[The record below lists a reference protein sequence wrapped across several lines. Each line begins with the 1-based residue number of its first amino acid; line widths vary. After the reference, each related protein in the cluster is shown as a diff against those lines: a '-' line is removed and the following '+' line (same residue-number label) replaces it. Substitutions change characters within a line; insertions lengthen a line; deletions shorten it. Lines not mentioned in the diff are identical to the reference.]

1 MILAFDFNVNT
12 DVVPGLVT
20 LGKFEASN
28 LSLAVG
34 TPEGNVLIHNSHN
47 ESGKRNAVRTLNIN
61 RKITSICWA
70 SWDKDSPDIL
80 LVGTETNLMAY
91 DAYNNVD
98 LFYNDIPDGI
108 GVVTFGPVLS
118 TGPSLAVVGGTCSI
132 QGFNEKGGEDFWT
145 VCGDMVRAIIFV
157 DIDGDGEQ
165 ELVVGADDYEIR
177 VFKQEEIIFELSE
190 LDAVLFL
197 TALDNGCF
205 AYGLANGT
213 IGVYEK
219 KSRLWDV
226 KTKRKITWL
235 SSVYIRHQQFLL
247 VGWGHG
253 LLELRRWQT
262 GRVEFSE
269 KLRSGIAG
277 IVCGDYRMDGTTQ
290 IVVVTDKGVVRGYL
304 PETINPKEESENRVL
319 ERLEDVKKE
328 NETLKSKLE
337 RFKKNI
343 ALFKEGNLAPGSIPP
358 DTEIACT
365 VVPSL
370 KEKTLKLKITT
381 NNKTLVKCVVI
392 FADKIF
398 HGESM
403 VYYVDDY
410 AQSVEVPLTLDKDVS
425 CELRINAIV
434 GHRSCQQDH
443 VFELAY
449 KIPIFASYV
458 YMSTQEIKVP
468 ESFVK
473 CRLTERMNLLN
484 RVVLWLNQSFLI
496 NYEATGG
503 KYKIDIAF
511 TSLRGDNT
519 LVLWMQGG
527 VLTIRSDSMSL
538 CGDVIQSICSYM
550 NITELD
556 TTSEFPKEM
565 RRFEETLER
574 VKEYN
579 SIRLQLSTEIADQ
592 SNIIKNLVISAED
605 ARMIGD
611 MPAMRRCY
619 AQLMEWNQAQ
629 IAEYTKRA
637 NNHAKLLASLKEV
650 NNMIQKAAKL
660 RVGKAKAKVVSD
672 CRKAIKENNVQ
683 NLHYLMLNKKQ
694 DSFSMSAERSMSP
707 PNQL

>member
-20 LGKFEASN
+20 LGKFEANS

-34 TPEGNVLIHNSHN
+34 TPEGNVLIHSSHN
-47 ESGKRNAVRTLNIN
+47 KSGARNALRTLSIN
-61 RKITSICWA
+61 RKIISICWA
-70 SWDKDSPDIL
+70 SWDKERSDIL

-118 TGPSLAVVGGTCSI
+118 TGPWLAVVGGTCSI

-145 VCGDMVRAIIFV
+145 VCGDMVRSIIFV
-157 DIDGDGEQ
+157 DVDGDGEK

-177 VFKQEEIIFELSE
+177 VFKQEEIIAEFSE

-197 TALDNGCF
+197 TALDGGCF

-213 IGVYEK
+213 VGVYDK
-219 KSRLWDV
+219 LNRLWEV
-226 KTKRKITWL
+226 KSKRKITWL
-235 SSVYIRHQQFLL
+235 TSVYIRHQQFLL
-247 VGWGHG
+247 VGWNHG
-253 LLELRRWQT
+253 LLELIRWKD

-277 IVCGDYRMDGTTQ
+277 VVCGDYRMDGTTQ
-290 IVVVTDKGVVRGYL
+290 ILVVTKKGVVRGYI
-304 PETINPKEESENRVL
+304 PEAINPQDESDGRTL
-319 ERLEDVKKE
+319 ERLEDLKKE
-328 NETLKSKLE
+328 EQELKDKLS
-337 RFKKNI
+337 RYYINITSFKQ
-343 ALFKEGNLAPGSIPP
+343 GNLTPGAIPP
-358 DTEIACT
+358 DTKISCT
-365 VVPSL
+365 SIPSL
-370 KEKTLKLKITT
+370 KDKHLKLKIST
-381 NNKTLVKCVVI
+381 NNKTLLKCVII

-403 VYYVDDY
+403 VYYLEDF
-410 AQSVEVPLTLDKDVS
+410 AHAVEVPLTLDKDVT
-425 CELRINAIV
+425 CDLHINAIV
-434 GHRSCQQDH
+434 GYRSCQQDH
-443 VFELAY
+443 VFELSY
-449 KIPIFASYV
+449 KIPIFAAYV
-458 YMSTQEIKVP
+458 YVGSQEIEEP
-468 ESFVK
+468 ESFVE
-473 CRLTERMNLLN
+473 CSITERMN

-496 NYEATGG
+496 NYEITGS
-503 KYKIDIAF
+503 KYKLDLAF
-511 TSLRGDNT
+511 LSLRGDNT
-519 LVLWMQGG
+519 LVLRMHGG
-527 VLTIRSDSMSL
+527 TLTIRSDSMTL
-538 CGDVIQSICSYM
+538 CGDIIQSICSYM

-565 RRFEETLER
+565 QRFEETLER

-592 SNIIKNLVISAED
+592 SNLIKNLVISAED

-611 MPAMRRCY
+611 MEGMRNCY
-619 AQLMEWNQAQ
+619 VSLWELNQSQ

-637 NNHAKLLASLKEV
+637 TNHAKLLASLKEV
-650 NNMIQKAAKL
+650 NNMIQKAAQL

-672 CRKAIKENNVQ
+672 CRNAIKNNNVQ

-694 DSFSMSAERSMSP
+694 ESFSCSVERSISP
-707 PNQL
+707 P